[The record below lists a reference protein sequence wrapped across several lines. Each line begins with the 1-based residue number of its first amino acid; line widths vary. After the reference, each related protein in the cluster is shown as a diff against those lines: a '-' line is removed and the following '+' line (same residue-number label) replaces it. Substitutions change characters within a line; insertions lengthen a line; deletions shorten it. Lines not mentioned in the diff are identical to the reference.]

1 MKNYIQKVA
10 WALVLLLA
18 ATLSLSAKD
27 GTAVRKLFKKGVSD
41 SISVGGSKLVVLQKD
56 LIRNRSLSVNSIGEE
71 NVPELDFAM
80 TNVTAGGQGYRFLP
94 HGTHF
99 TGEGATVKIKYDR
112 TRIPSGYTEDDIRTY
127 YYDPAEKHWVALER
141 VRVDKKEECV
151 VSKTTHFT
159 DMINGVIQ
167 APESPQTEGFA
178 PTMMNDIKAA
188 DPTAKINVIAP
199 PSANNR
205 GSANLQYPFE
215 MPPARNGMQLVLGRG
230 GDQAVVKRGANYAFY
245 GGKRQVTT
253 KNSRVK
259 ARLFA
264 EALHQLMDTADAVF
278 IMGHSLPDMDC
289 VGAGLGIMRCAK
301 SISCPAYFVLDESN
315 ASIDG
320 AIEAMKE
327 NKAYRDTIKT
337 PEQAAQMM
345 RSSSLLIIVDTQRKS
360 SLLSAELLEKAG
372 KAVVI
377 DHHRRA
383 VDSIQNPTLNY
394 LEAGSSSAC
403 EMVTEV
409 IQYFD
414 DGLKPTTF
422 ECGALLAGI
431 TMDTKHFSFNTGAR
445 TFEAASYLRRNGADN
460 TTVKMMFQDD
470 MQTYRNRAKVVE
482 NAIIMEQGI
491 AISACPAGMEA
502 TNLIAAQAADEL
514 VNIKGIQAS
523 FVLAER
529 GQVLSLIH
537 I

>member
-80 TNVTAGGQGYRFLP
+80 TNVTAGGHGYRFLP

-215 MPPARNGMQLVLGRG
+215 MPPARNGMQPSLGLQYSSEGGSGWLGEGWNVSVPSITLDTRWGVPRYDMSKETETYLLSGSMLSTMDDNGQMGVAHRGEKMNRKADRQFYTRQG
-230 GDQAVVKRGANYAFY
+230 GDFSRIIRKGDSPANYYWEVTDKQGVKYIYGGDGAVVKGNVTDASGNTREVIAEWKL
-245 GGKRQVTT
+245 KRV
-253 KNSRVK
+253 
-259 ARLFA
+259 
-264 EALHQLMDTADAVF
+264 EELHGD
-278 IMGHSLPDMDC
+278 
-289 VGAGLGIMRCAK
+289 
-301 SISCPAYFVLDESN
+301 Y
-315 ASIDG
+315 
-320 AIEAMKE
+320 IE
-327 NKAYRDTIKT
+327 YVYD
-337 PEQAAQMM
+337 
-345 RSSSLLIIVDTQRKS
+345 IVDEDVRGGLKAKAAYLKEVHAGNAGQEPHTVVLFDGNKVKQVKTNNARYGFLAS
-360 SLLSAELLEKAG
+360 SNKLLEKVTVNFQG
-372 KAVVI
+372 E
-377 DHHRRA
+377 
-383 VDSIQNPTLNY
+383 TLRSY
-394 LEAGSSSAC
+394 AFDYKEGAFHK
-403 EMVTEV
+403 EMLTGVR
-409 IQYFD
+409 QYD
-414 DGLKPTTF
+414 
-422 ECGALLAGI
+422 
-431 TMDTKHFSFNTGAR
+431 NTGKEVA
-445 TFEAASYLRRNGADN
+445 
-460 TTVKMMFQDD
+460 FQNFDYYDD
-470 MQTYRNRAKVVE
+470 V
-482 NAIIMEQGI
+482 
-491 AISACPAGMEA
+491 
-502 TNLIAAQAADEL
+502 QAE
-514 VNIKGIQAS
+514 KGYVPFKDDS
-523 FVLAER
+523 EK
-529 GQVLSLIH
+529 
-537 I
+537 